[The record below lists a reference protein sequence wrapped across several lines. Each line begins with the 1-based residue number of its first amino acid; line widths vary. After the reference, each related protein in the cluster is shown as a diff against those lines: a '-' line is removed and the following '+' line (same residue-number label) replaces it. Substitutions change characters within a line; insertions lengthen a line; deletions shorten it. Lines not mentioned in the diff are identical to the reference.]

1 MDKTLQGYYQAL
13 GHVIAM
19 IDAGKEQKIDGDLEG
34 DFSEI
39 VPLTIDDLFE
49 KITKIVGDIHYSDLV
64 LVPKTLTMTM
74 HIAANNVDHR
84 AYIRGYQ
91 HGATFED
98 MWDAAIRAYL
108 EEE

>member
-1 MDKTLQGYYQAL
+1 MDKTLQGYHQAL

-19 IDAGKEQKIDGDLEG
+19 IDAGKEQKLEG

-39 VPLTIDDLFE
+39 VPLTIDDLVE
-49 KITKIVGDIHYSDLV
+49 KISEIVADIHYSDLV
-64 LVPKTLTMTM
+64 LVPKTLTMSM
-74 HIAANNVDHR
+74 HIAANNVDDK
-84 AYIRGYQ
+84 AYIGGSQ

-108 EEE
+108 DE